1 MIVFG
6 GPTSA
11 ATKMDFRLQTKLS
24 PPSSRH
30 CVRFCLR
37 ERSDEDAA
45 RKKDVERSVMT
56 NIAPS
61 SIAVPLLFHVIF
73 PMEFLQRRSMAF
85 RVGANGLAKTSQ
97 GSL

>member
-1 MIVFG
+1 
-6 GPTSA
+6 
-11 ATKMDFRLQTKLS
+11 MDFGLQRNF
-24 PPSSRH
+24 PPDTVCDH
-30 CVRFCLR
+30 CGFCLR

-85 RVGANGLAKTSQ
+85 RVGANGLATTSQ